1 MSEPV
6 LIETRDPAVTGDEA
20 VALLTLNRPAAKN
33 ALNLELRQALAAATE
48 RLAAD
53 ASLRVVV
60 ITGGP
65 EVFAAGADI
74 RLLADKN
81 AEEVRALGLEQY
93 WQAVTALPQPVIA
106 AVNGYALGGGCELA
120 LMADLLVAGDSAQF
134 GLPEVRLGIMP
145 GAGGTQRLVR
155 AVGKAR
161 AHRLTLTGEI
171 IDAATAE
178 AWGLTSW
185 RVEGDALPFALQVAG
200 RLAKGAPL
208 AQAAIKRSIAEA
220 ADLPL
225 EEALA
230 VERRAFQDLFDS
242 ADQKEGMAAF
252 LEKRK
257 AAFKGE

>member
-1 MSEPV
+1 MTESV
-6 LIETRDPAVTGDEA
+6 LTETRDPEVTGSAA
-20 VALLTLNRPAAKN
+20 VVLLTLNRPEAKN
-33 ALNLELRQALAAATE
+33 ALNLELRQALAEAAR
-48 RLAAD
+48 RLAGD
-53 ASLRVVV
+53 ASVRAVVV
-60 ITGGP
+60 TGGP

-74 RLLADKN
+74 RLLADKS
-81 AEEVRALGLEQY
+81 AAEVRELALEQY
-93 WQAVTALPQPVIA
+93 WQAMSALPQPLIA

-120 LMADLLVAGDSAQF
+120 LIADLLVAGETAQF

-155 AVGKAR
+155 ALGKAR

-185 RVEGDALPFALQVAG
+185 RVEGDALPFALEVAG
-200 RLAKGAPL
+200 KLAKGAPL

-230 VERRAFQDLFDS
+230 VERAAFQKLFDS

-257 AAFKGE
+257 PAFKGE

>member
-6 LIETRDPAVTGDEA
+6 LIETRDPAVTGSKA
-20 VALLTLNRPAAKN
+20 VALLTLNRPEAKN
-33 ALNLELRQALAAATE
+33 ALNLELRQALAEAAG
-48 RLAAD
+48 RLAGD
-53 ASLRVVV
+53 PGVRVVV
-60 ITGGP
+60 VTGGP
-65 EVFAAGADI
+65 EVFAAGADV
-74 RLLADKN
+74 RLLADKS
-81 AEEVRALGLEQY
+81 ARDVKELALEQY

-120 LMADLLVAGDSAQF
+120 LMADLLIAGEDAQF

-145 GAGGTQRLVR
+145 GAGGTQRLIR

-161 AHRLTLTGEI
+161 AARLTLTGEI

-178 AWGLTSW
+178 AWGLLSW
-185 RVEGDALPFALQVAG
+185 RVEGEALPRALEIAAK
-200 RLAKGAPL
+200 LAKGAPL
-208 AQAAIKRSIAEA
+208 AQAAIKRSLVQG

-225 EEALA
+225 EEGLAL
-230 VERRAFQDLFDS
+230 ERAAFQALFDS

-257 AAFKGE
+257 PQFKGE